1 MNRNSEK
8 DGRDKEINDVYAG
21 KNPVAEE
28 LAAGVVFDTV
38 FVTKKEGPNAPL
50 IAKCVKAGAT
60 VKEAHPAKLDALS
73 GGAIHQGIVAVAS
86 SAKPAEL
93 DDIFKA
99 AEEKGEPALILI
111 ADDIQDPHNLGALI
125 RSAECAGAH
134 GVIVPK
140 HRSAMLGGVVAKS
153 SAGAVSHI
161 PIVKV
166 GNLVNAM
173 KELKQRNVWIY
184 GADMDGGDFYKT
196 DLTGASAIV
205 IGSEGEGIGRLVK
218 QTCDGVI
225 SIPMSGKINSLNAS
239 VAGGILLFEAAVQR
253 KKKREN
259 KGLRSD
265 ISPQQA

>member
-1 MNRNSEK
+1 MNLNSEK
-8 DGRDKEINDVYAG
+8 DGRDREINDIFAG
-21 KNPVAEE
+21 KNPVAEA
-28 LAAGVVFDTV
+28 LTAGIVFDTV
-38 FVTKKEGPNAPL
+38 FVTKKDGPNAPL
-50 IAKCVKAGAT
+50 IAKCVKAGAMI
-60 VKEAHPAKLDALS
+60 KEVHPAKLDALA
-73 GGAIHQGIVAVAS
+73 GGATHQGIVAVAS

-99 AEEKGEPALILI
+99 AEGKDEPVLILI

-161 PIVKV
+161 PIVRV
-166 GNLVNAM
+166 SNLVNTM

-196 DLTGASAIV
+196 DFTGPSAIV
-205 IGSEGEGIGRLVK
+205 IGSEGEGIGRLVRE
-218 QTCDGVI
+218 TCDGVI
-225 SIPMSGKINSLNAS
+225 SIPMRGKINSLNAS
-239 VAGGILLFEAAVQR
+239 VAGGIMLFEAAVQR
-253 KKKREN
+253 KKKRETAGD
-259 KGLRSD
+259 KK
-265 ISPQQA
+265 

>member
-1 MNRNSEK
+1 MGMNSEK
-8 DGRDKEINDVYAG
+8 DGRDRELNDVYAG
-21 KNPVAEE
+21 KNPVAEA
-28 LAAGVVFDTV
+28 LAAGIVFDTV
-38 FVTKKEGPNAPL
+38 FVTRKDGPIAPL
-50 IAKCVKAGAT
+50 IAKCVQSGALI
-60 VKEAHPAKLDALS
+60 KEVHPSKLDALA
-73 GGAIHQGIVAVAS
+73 GGAIHQGIVGVAS

-93 DDIFKA
+93 DDVFKA
-99 AEEKGEPALILI
+99 AAEKGEPVLILI

-166 GNLVNAM
+166 SNLVNTM
-173 KELKQRNVWIY
+173 KELKQQGVWIY

-196 DLTGASAIV
+196 DLTGPSAIV

-218 QTCDGVI
+218 ETCDGVI
-225 SIPMSGKINSLNAS
+225 SIPMKGKINSLNAS
-239 VAGGILLFEAAVQR
+239 VAGGILLFEATVQR
-253 KKKREN
+253 KKKREA
-259 KGLRSD
+259 GMR
-265 ISPQQA
+265 A

>member
-1 MNRNSEK
+1 MSFNSEK
-8 DGRDKEINDVYAG
+8 DGRDRELNDVYAG
-21 KNPVAEE
+21 KNPVTEA
-28 LAAGVVFDTV
+28 LAAGIVFDTV
-38 FVTKKEGPNAPL
+38 FVSKKDGPNAPL
-50 IAKCVKAGAT
+50 IAKCVKAGAMI
-60 VKEAHPAKLDALS
+60 KEVHPAKLDTLS
-73 GGAIHQGIVAVAS
+73 GGASHQGIVAVAS

-99 AEEKGEPALILI
+99 AEEKGESALILI

-161 PIVKV
+161 PVVKV
-166 GNLVNAM
+166 SNLVNTM
-173 KELKQRNVWIY
+173 KGLKQRGIWIY
-184 GADMDGGDFYKT
+184 GADMDGGDFYET
-196 DLTGASAIV
+196 DLTGPSAIV

-218 QTCDGVI
+218 ETCDGII
-225 SIPMSGKINSLNAS
+225 SIPMRGKINSLNAS

-253 KKKREN
+253 KKRRDGGDKR
-259 KGLRSD
+259 
-265 ISPQQA
+265 